1 MALGGC
7 VKTCTQNGGARKRN
21 VFMGI
26 RGSGLRW
33 PLKINISMKKIMVAG
48 ADCRDE
54 LCGNSR

>member
-1 MALGGC
+1 MALEGC

-33 PLKINISMKKIMVAG
+33 PLKINISMKKIMVA
-48 ADCRDE
+48 
-54 LCGNSR
+54 